1 MFVCFFL
8 TADKVGKTDFSG
20 ELEEEHLVTKGDT
33 VGVGV
38 VVAAAVMEQSGAL
51 FSPSSTALG
60 VSLFRLFSALLLT
73 KRGKER
79 LDSSR
84 ALSSPSPA
92 ALGHSL
98 FRLFPALSLAVQGE
112 ERVDSSRAQPSPS
125 SAALGHSLFRL
136 FPALSLAVQ
145 GEERLDFSRTLDS
158 SKLPFRCIQ
167 CAAREGARTRLSSWV
182 QPRHPKYL
190 R

>member
-1 MFVCFFL
+1 MFVCFNS
-8 TADKVGKTDFSG
+8 TPNKVGKTDFFG
-20 ELEEEHLVTKGDT
+20 ELEKEDFLAKGDA
-33 VGVGV
+33 VGVGD
-38 VVAAAVMEQSGAL
+38 VVAAAGMEAKKAL
-51 FSPSSTALG
+51 F
-60 VSLFRLFSALLLT
+60 
-73 KRGKER
+73 
-79 LDSSR
+79 
-84 ALSSPSPA
+84 
-92 ALGHSL
+92 
-98 FRLFPALSLAVQGE
+98 
-112 ERVDSSRAQPSPS
+112 SPS

>member
-1 MFVCFFL
+1 M
-8 TADKVGKTDFSG
+8 
-20 ELEEEHLVTKGDT
+20 TKGDT

-112 ERVDSSRAQPSPS
+112 ER
-125 SAALGHSLFRL
+125 
-136 FPALSLAVQ
+136 
-145 GEERLDFSRTLDS
+145 LDFSRTLDS

>member
-20 ELEEEHLVTKGDT
+20 ELEEEHFLTKGDA
-33 VGVGV
+33 VGVGDIG
-38 VVAAAVMEQSGAL
+38 AAAGMEAKKVL
-51 FSPSSTALG
+51 FSPSSAALG
-60 VSLFRLFSALLLT
+60 NSLVSTFSSAFRRKRSLFLT
-73 KRGKER
+73 KQGKER
-79 LDSSR
+79 LVSSR
-84 ALSSPSPA
+84 ALSSPSP
-92 ALGHSL
+92 
-98 FRLFPALSLAVQGE
+98 
-112 ERVDSSRAQPSPS
+112 
-125 SAALGHSLFRL
+125 AALGHSLFRL